1 MIKLDKHK
9 ESLKDIIDHFG
20 KKPQILKASEECN
33 ELAAVLDSMSNLEH
47 DMRTERLTDEISDV
61 LIMAEQLIMICK
73 DLIVR
78 NGLHVGRVQLRID
91 EKVQR
96 TLERIES
103 GYYDTTNE

>member
-1 MIKLDKHK
+1 MLDLSKHT

-20 KKPQILKASEECN
+20 KKPQLAKVKEEID
-33 ELAAVLDSMSNLEH
+33 ELVAVMDSMSNLGH

-61 LIMAEQLIMICK
+61 LIMTKQLEIICE

-96 TLERIES
+96 TLVRIEE